1 MKRILMLLSFILLLT
16 SSNLFQEEEV
26 YIRIDIEKPVEFDPR
41 SITIYPMDCIYS
53 IPDKAIYIA
62 FFENI
67 GEVAVEVTNTTT
79 GESYYEYVVSADG
92 QVVVTIAGTE
102 GEYLLQMT
110 TENGDLYE
118 GVFRIE

>member
-1 MKRILMLLSFILLLT
+1 
-16 SSNLFQEEEV
+16 
-26 YIRIDIEKPVEFDPR
+26 
-41 SITIYPMDCIYS
+41 MDCIYS

-92 QVVVTIAGTE
+92 QAVVTIAGTE

-110 TENGDLYE
+110 TEDGDLYE

>member
-16 SSNLFQEEEV
+16 SSNFFQEEEV
-26 YIRIDIEKPVEFDPR
+26 YIRIDIEKSVEFDPR

-53 IPDKAIYIA
+53 IPDKAIYIT

-67 GEVAVEVTNTTT
+67 GDVAVEVTNTTT
-79 GESYYEYVVSADG
+79 GESCYEYVVSADG
-92 QVVVTIAGTE
+92 QAVVTIAGTE

-110 TENGDLYE
+110 TEDGDLYE

>member
-1 MKRILMLLSFILLLT
+1 
-16 SSNLFQEEEV
+16 
-26 YIRIDIEKPVEFDPR
+26 
-41 SITIYPMDCIYS
+41 MDCIYS